1 MVGFS
6 DEGYAVF
13 VYELT
18 SVAAKLPDGC
28 VCRQLYEQLLL
39 DADSDEYRSAE
50 NRLTTAKLAAQ
61 FKLAKV
67 LRIRAPYLEAKYN
80 IHKAQLQNQ
89 YFGHEAIL
97 SSLERE
103 VFHGTPQMS
112 TTKILARGF
121 DPKFGSQVWART
133 FFGQGCYFA
142 RDLSYSVD
150 DRYSVPNAEGYK
162 FVFVVHLLV
171 GAKFKVPTVHAYL
184 RILYILVYYT
194 VDCRIYSV
202 CTRIHGRR

>member
-13 VYELT
+13 VDELT
-18 SVAAKLPDGC
+18 RVAARLPDGC
-28 VCRQLYEQLLL
+28 VFRQLYDQLLL
-39 DADSDEYRSAE
+39 AAASDEYRSAE
-50 NRLTTAKLAAQ
+50 NRLTTAKLAAK

-67 LRIRAPYLEAKYN
+67 FQIRAPHLEAKYN

-121 DPKFGSQVWART
+121 DPKCGSQVPDRT
-133 FFGQGCYFA
+133 YFGQGCYFA
-142 RDLSYSVD
+142 SDLSYSVD
-150 DRYSVPNAEGYK
+150 ERYSVPNTEGHK
-162 FVFVVHLLV
+162 FVFVVRLLV
-171 GAKFKVPTVHAYL
+171 GATFKVRTVHS
-184 RILYILVYYT
+184 RIH
-194 VDCRIYSV
+194 
-202 CTRIHGRR
+202 TRIII